1 MGLSIL
7 LAEEIAA
14 MALAAVVGWVVVRI
28 GLVEAR
34 ESEVIS
40 RIAVYICSPVLWS
53 LPFRWRSL
61 QRR

>member
-14 MALAAVVGWVVVRI
+14 MALAAVVGWAVVRI
-28 GLVEAR
+28 GLFEAK

-40 RIAVYICSPVLWS
+40 RIAVYIWSTSVLPVL
-53 LPFRWRSL
+53 P
-61 QRR
+61 

>member
-28 GLVEAR
+28 TG
-34 ESEVIS
+34 S
-40 RIAVYICSPVLWS
+40 AV
-53 LPFRWRSL
+53 R
-61 QRR
+61 

>member
-14 MALAAVVGWVVVRI
+14 MALAAVVGWAVVRI
-28 GLVEAR
+28 GLFEAR

-40 RIAVYICSPVLWS
+40 RIAVYICSHCIVVS
-53 LPFRWRSL
+53 AFQIEISSE
-61 QRR
+61 